1 MREILF
7 RGKRV
12 DNGEWVYGSYWHYSC
27 SNTHQHLVFNDD
39 VSVWV
44 SVDPNTVGQFTGLTD
59 RNGVKIFEGD
69 ILRVTDE
76 HKEYI
81 TFVRCVDNT
90 LCVDIFVDNTGVLE
104 FDYDYTAIGFAEGF
118 WKNQSC
124 KVEIIGNIHDNPE
137 LLEVSGN
144 E

>member
-7 RGKRV
+7 RGKRK
-12 DNGEWVYGSYWHYSC
+12 DNGIWTGGYLFCIWEKSYLCWGTT
-27 SNTHQHLVFNDD
+27 NNV
-39 VSVWV
+39 
-44 SVDPNTVGQFTGLTD
+44 PNMNEIIPETVCQFTGLTD
-59 RNGVKIFEGD
+59 KNGVRIFEGD

-90 LCVDIFVDNTGVLE
+90 LCVDIFVDNTGDLE
-104 FDYDYTAIGFAEGF
+104 LDYEYTAIGFAEDF

-124 KVEIIGNIHDNPE
+124 KVEIIGNIFDNPE
-137 LLEVSGN
+137 LMEVKQNG
-144 E
+144 